1 MPRKPAPETP
11 APSSDEVLPR
21 ILASVLDAVQ
31 APIFVKDDSLRWIY
45 ANPALLQGLGRTRE
59 DILGRTDFEIFSEK
73 QARLFRLRDEDV
85 LARGATRRDETE
97 IVWNGRASTILSI
110 KSLFRD
116 PESGRAF
123 ILGHVQDVS
132 ELKRTLAA
140 LDESEIMH
148 RSIATLA
155 PVAIVLH
162 RDGVILW
169 ANPAAAA
176 FYGATEPA
184 DMIGADLRDRLTEEG
199 RQALDKRM
207 RLARDSGRM
216 LPSLEYEIKGQD
228 GRPRTVEGRIGIV
241 PHQGGQALLSIF
253 QDVTEARRTAK
264 ALEQSESTLR
274 AVFNNVHSAVF
285 LHGPDGT
292 ILDVNDRMLELFG
305 VTREQARRMS
315 IAEDFSAPDAEFGR
329 LPGIWRTVMSGG
341 SLTFDWKSRRPGDGS
356 VFDVEV
362 HLRRVDLP
370 VGSRILATVTDI
382 TDRKKALAALTE
394 SELRYRSLFEKANDC
409 IALIRGGR
417 IVECNQR
424 VVEILGLPRERI
436 LGAPAGDFTP
446 EHQPCG
452 RRSAEMAEE
461 HLARAAAGENLLF
474 EWRHLRADGSE
485 FDAEVSLSL
494 VEPGPPPLLQAIMRD
509 VSERKRNLEAL
520 TLSEA
525 RYRTLAR
532 NFPNGTVLLFDSRMR
547 FLLAGG
553 LGLEALGLVP
563 EDIVGRTPREF
574 FPPDMAP
581 RVEEVFRQALAGQT
595 SLSELTFADRSYEV
609 RTVPVT
615 GAGGR
620 VTGGMSVSQDISAR
634 KRLEEQLRHQALH
647 DPLTGLANR
656 TLCLDR
662 IRQAVERSRRR
673 PDYIFAVLFVDLDRF
688 KLVNDSM
695 GHKFGD
701 ALLMETASRLLEC
714 VRDLDTVA
722 RLGGDEFV
730 LVLEELE
737 APRRAIHVVHR
748 VREVLAREFQ
758 LGQRAVQLTASIGVA
773 VDTRRYR
780 TPEDVLQNANLAM
793 HRAKEMGR
801 DRFKIFTNRMLD
813 AAVHRLNLESGLQRA
828 LAENQ
833 LFLVYQPIVRLG
845 RGYGL
850 YGFEAL
856 VRWRHPERGVV
867 GPAEFIPV
875 AEETGLI
882 VELGL
887 WVLRAACRTF
897 ADWLRGVPDAADLT
911 LAVNLSGRQ
920 FAQSDLVGAIR
931 RVLQETGMP
940 ADKLKLEITET
951 ALMENA
957 SRAVERLQALRDLGI
972 RLSVDDFGTGYSN
985 MIYLQQ
991 LPLDLLKIDLSFVQK
1006 MDVNQENVAIVK
1018 AIISL
1023 AHTLGLEVV
1032 AEGVERARHHEILSL
1047 LDCEFG
1053 QGYLY
1058 SPPLSEDDARTF
1070 IRGFRDR
1077 PGPT

>member
-1 MPRKPAPETP
+1 MPRKPAPEKP

-45 ANPALLQGLGRTRE
+45 ANPALLQGLGRTRA

-85 LARGATRRDETE
+85 LAHGAIRRDETE

-162 RDGVILW
+162 RGGVILW

-176 FYGATEPA
+176 FYGATGPA

-292 ILDVNDRMLELFG
+292 ILDVNDRMLDLFG

-494 VEPGPPPLLQAIMRD
+494 VEPGPPLLQAIMRD

>member
-1 MPRKPAPETP
+1 M
-11 APSSDEVLPR
+11 
-21 ILASVLDAVQ
+21 
-31 APIFVKDDSLRWIY
+31 
-45 ANPALLQGLGRTRE
+45 
-59 DILGRTDFEIFSEK
+59 
-73 QARLFRLRDEDV
+73 
-85 LARGATRRDETE
+85 
-97 IVWNGRASTILSI
+97 
-110 KSLFRD
+110 
-116 PESGRAF
+116 
-123 ILGHVQDVS
+123 
-132 ELKRTLAA
+132 
-140 LDESEIMH
+140 
-148 RSIATLA
+148 
-155 PVAIVLH
+155 
-162 RDGVILW
+162 
-169 ANPAAAA
+169 
-176 FYGATEPA
+176 
-184 DMIGADLRDRLTEEG
+184 
-199 RQALDKRM
+199 
-207 RLARDSGRM
+207 
-216 LPSLEYEIKGQD
+216 
-228 GRPRTVEGRIGIV
+228 
-241 PHQGGQALLSIF
+241 
-253 QDVTEARRTAK
+253 TEARRTAK
-264 ALEQSESTLR
+264 ALEQSEGTLR

-305 VTREQARRMS
+305 VTRAEARRMS
-315 IAEDFSAPDAEFGR
+315 IASDFSGPEADVGH
-329 LPGIWRTVMSGG
+329 LPEIWRKVMSGKA
-341 SLTFDWKSRRPGDGS
+341 LTFDWKSRRPGDDKL
-356 VFDVEV
+356 FDVEV

-370 VGSRILATVTDI
+370 AGPRILATVMDI
-382 TDRKKALAALTE
+382 TDRKQALAALTE
-394 SELRYRSLFEKANDC
+394 SEARYRSLFEKGNDC

-424 VVEILGLPRERI
+424 AEEVLGVPRERI
-436 LGAPAGDFTP
+436 LGTPAGGFTP
-446 EHQPCG
+446 EYQPCG
-452 RRSAEMAEE
+452 RRSSEMAAEQQT
-461 HLARAAAGENLLF
+461 RAAAGENLFF
-474 EWRHLRADGSE
+474 EWRQLRADGSE

-494 VEPGPPPLLQAIMRD
+494 VDPGPPALLQAIMRD
-509 VSERKRNLEAL
+509 ISERKQAL
-520 TLSEA
+520 AAITESEA

-532 NFPNGTVLLFDSRMR
+532 NFPNGTVLLFDTEMR

-553 LGLEALGLVP
+553 LGLEALGLKP
-563 EDIVGRTPREF
+563 EDIVGRTPGEF

-595 SLSELTFADRSYEV
+595 SLSELAFADRFYEV

-620 VTGGMSVSQDISAR
+620 ITGGMAVSQDISAR

-673 PDYIFAVLFVDLDRF
+673 PGYNFAVIFVDLDRF

-701 ALLMETASRLLEC
+701 TLLVETGSRLLEC

-737 APRRAIHVVHR
+737 APRRAIQVVRR
-748 VREVLAREFQ
+748 VREVLGREFQ
-758 LGQRAVQLTASIGVA
+758 LGQRVVQLTASIGVV
-773 VDTRRYR
+773 VDTRHYR
-780 TPEDVLQNANLAM
+780 APEDVLQNANLAM

-801 DRFKIFTNRMLD
+801 DRFKVFTNRMLD

-828 LAENQ
+828 LAESQ
-833 LFLVYQPIVRLG
+833 LFLVFQPIVRLG
-845 RGYGL
+845 RDYGL

-856 VRWRHPERGVV
+856 VRWRHPDRGVV
-867 GPAEFIPV
+867 GPSEFIPI
-875 AEETGLI
+875 AEESGLI

-897 ADWLRGVPDAADLT
+897 AQWLGSVREASELT
-911 LAVNLSGRQ
+911 LSVNLSGRQ
-920 FAQSDLVGAIR
+920 FAQADLVNSIR

-940 ADKLKLEITET
+940 ANQLKLEITET

-957 SRAVERLQALRDLGI
+957 SRAAERLQALRDLGI

-991 LPLDLLKIDLSFVQK
+991 LPLDLLKIDLSFIQK
-1006 MDVNQENVAIVK
+1006 MDVNRENVEIVK

-1032 AEGVERARHHEILSL
+1032 AEGVERSRHHEILGL

-1058 SPPLSEDDARTF
+1058 SPPLAEPDARTF
-1070 IRGFRDR
+1070 IREFRDR
-1077 PGPT
+1077 PLPA

>member
-1 MPRKPAPETP
+1 MPRKPAPEKP

-45 ANPALLQGLGRTRE
+45 ANPALLQGLGRTRA

-85 LARGATRRDETE
+85 LAHGAIRRDETE

-176 FYGATEPA
+176 FYGATGPA

-292 ILDVNDRMLELFG
+292 ILDVNDRMLDLFG

-494 VEPGPPPLLQAIMRD
+494 VEPGPPLLQAIMRD